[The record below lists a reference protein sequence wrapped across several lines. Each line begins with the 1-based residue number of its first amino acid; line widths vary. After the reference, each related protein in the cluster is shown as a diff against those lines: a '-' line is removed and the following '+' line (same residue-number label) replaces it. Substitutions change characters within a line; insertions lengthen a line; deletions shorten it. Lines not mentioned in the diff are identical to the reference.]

1 MGAIDELYEEQFSE
15 REMRREVYSDYYS
28 KLRKLQKKQEEIKTA
43 AKCTATLLFHGTGN
57 ALLFRLRLFRF

>member
-28 KLRKLQKKQEEIKTA
+28 KLRKLQKKQEEIK
-43 AKCTATLLFHGTGN
+43 K
-57 ALLFRLRLFRF
+57 